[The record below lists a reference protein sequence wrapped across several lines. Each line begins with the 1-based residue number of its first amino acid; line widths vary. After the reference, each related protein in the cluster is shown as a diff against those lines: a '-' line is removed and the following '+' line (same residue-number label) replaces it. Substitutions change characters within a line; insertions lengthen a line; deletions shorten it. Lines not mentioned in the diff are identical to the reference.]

1 MSELEEIVRAVIMS
15 NLELG
20 EEKRSAG
27 IQALEQAKAR
37 IVNMRQKEEEEKI
50 AEQENSLEALV

>member
-1 MSELEEIVRAVIMS
+1 MS

-50 AEQENSLEALV
+50 AEQENSLEALA

>member
-50 AEQENSLEALV
+50 AEQENSLEALA